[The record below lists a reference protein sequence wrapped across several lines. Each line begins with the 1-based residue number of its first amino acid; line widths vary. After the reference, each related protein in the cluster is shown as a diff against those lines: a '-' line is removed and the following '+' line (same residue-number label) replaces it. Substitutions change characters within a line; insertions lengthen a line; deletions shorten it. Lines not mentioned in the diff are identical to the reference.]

1 MFPLLENAS
10 WADMVLTLE
19 DDGCVHVYDSV
30 GAVCLAV
37 EALDAE
43 DCLRAVF
50 DDAGQRYAIEWLRPN
65 VHGRFGS
72 VGNGEYRLVPV
83 GPPVPADLLA
93 ILATDPPVFPPRDR
107 AAVATVKE
115 QLAGRT

>member
-1 MFPLLENAS
+1 
-10 WADMVLTLE
+10 MVLTLQ
-19 DDGCVHVYDSV
+19 DDGCVHVYESV
-30 GAVCLAV
+30 GAVCLDV

-50 DDAGQRYAIEWLRPN
+50 DHAGQRYAIEWLRPN

-83 GPPVPADLLA
+83 GSPDPANLLA
-93 ILATDPPVFPPRDR
+93 ILASDPPVFPPGDR
-107 AAVATVKE
+107 AVVATVKD
-115 QLAGRT
+115 QLAGRA